1 MRPDLLFIG
10 KGNLRDFFEHRK
22 LELKR
27 EVEKLDSNYI
37 LTISEEDFCQYLI
50 TKYSLRP
57 PEIHEDK
64 IYVYDQKEVDVDVSK
79 DPMRAIFDRSKPFY
93 IKGVQVTVA
102 VPFEGDGELFQYQ
115 PSTFTFNP
123 PRGEIRGQEIHLI
136 YTAVD
141 HDAEKLKQMY
151 QRDLNEIKRYL
162 EWVNRDVSNFNKEL
176 ESFVRQFVA
185 QGKKKLLDDIGL
197 VSSLGI
203 PIKRREDMPTTYTIP
218 SIRKKP
224 KFEPPRV
231 SGETFKP
238 EPALALE
245 EYENILEM
253 IYNMALVMERSPQT
267 FSRLREEEIRDH
279 FLMMLNAHY
288 EGQATGETFNYG
300 GKTDILIR
308 VEDKNVFIAECKLW
322 KGEKKLVEAIDQL
335 LGYTSWR
342 DTKTAILLFNKNQN
356 FSSVLAKIE
365 STVKSHACYK
375 RDWSL
380 KSDKLK
386 SETIFSYVFYQPED
400 VNREIILT
408 IMAFNV
414 PK

>member
-1 MRPDLLFIG
+1 MRPYVLFFG

-27 EVEKLDSNYI
+27 EVEELNSNYI
-37 LTISEEDFCQYLI
+37 LTVSEEDFCQYLMA
-50 TKYSLRP
+50 KYSLRP
-57 PEIHEDK
+57 PRIHEDK
-64 IYVYDQKEVDVDVSK
+64 IYVYDQKEVDDDVS
-79 DPMRAIFDRSKPFY
+79 
-93 IKGVQVTVA
+93 IKGVQVTIA
-102 VPFEGDGELFQYQ
+102 VPFEGDGELFQYK
-115 PSTFTFNP
+115 PSTFTLNP
-123 PRGEIRGQEIHLI
+123 PCGEIRGQEILLI
-136 YTAVD
+136 YETVN

-162 EWVNRDVSNFNKEL
+162 QWVNHDVSNFNKEF

-185 QGKKKLLDDIGL
+185 QRKKKLLDDIGL

-203 PIKRREDMPTTYTIP
+203 PIKRREDVPTTYTIP

-224 KFEPPRV
+224 KFELPKASR
-231 SGETFKP
+231 EDFKP

-253 IYNMALVMERSPQT
+253 IYNMALVMERNPQT
-267 FSRLREEEIRDH
+267 FSRLREEEIRGH

-288 EGQATGETFNYG
+288 EGQATGETFNYR

-308 VEDKNVFIAECKLW
+308 VEGKNVFIAECKFW
-322 KGEKKLVEAIDQL
+322 KGKKKLVKAIDQL
-335 LGYTSWR
+335 LRYTSWR

-365 STVKSHACYK
+365 PTVKSHPCYK

-386 SETIFSYVFYQPED
+386 NKTISSYILHQPKD
-400 VNREIILT
+400 VNREVILT

>member
-1 MRPDLLFIG
+1 MRPDLLFYG
-10 KGNLRDFFEHRK
+10 KGNLCDFFEHRK

-27 EVEKLDSNYI
+27 EVEGLDSNYI
-37 LTISEEDFCQYLI
+37 LTVSEEDFCQYLI
-50 TKYSLRP
+50 TKYSLRS

-64 IYVYDQKEVDVDVSK
+64 TYVYDQKEVDVDVSK
-79 DPMRAIFDRSKPFY
+79 DPMRAIFYRKEPFY
-93 IKGVQVTVA
+93 IKGVQITVA
-102 VPFEGDGELFQYQ
+102 VPFEGDGELFQYR
-115 PSTFTFNP
+115 PSTYTSNP
-123 PRGEIRGQEIHLI
+123 PRGEIRGQEIFLI
-136 YTAVD
+136 YTTANY
-141 HDAEKLKQMY
+141 DAEKLKHTY
-151 QRDLNEIKRYL
+151 SGDLNEIKRYL
-162 EWVNRDVSNFNKEL
+162 GWVKRDVNNFNKEL
-176 ESFVRQFVA
+176 EFFVRQFVA
-185 QGKKKLLDDIGL
+185 QRKKKLLADIGL

-238 EPALALE
+238 EPTLALE

-253 IYNMALVMERSPQT
+253 VYNMALIMERSPRT
-267 FSRLREEEIRDH
+267 FSKLKEEEIRDH

-308 VEDKNVFIAECKLW
+308 VEGKNVFIAECKFW

-342 DTKTAILLFNKNQN
+342 DTKTAILLFNKNQD
-356 FSSVLAKIE
+356 FSLVLAKIDPA
-365 STVKSHACYK
+365 VKSHYCYK
-375 RDWSL
+375 RDWNL
-380 KSDKLK
+380 KSNKLK
-386 SETIFSYVFYQPED
+386 SETIFSYVLHQPED
-400 VNREIILT
+400 INREVILT
-408 IMAFNV
+408 TMAFNV

>member
-1 MRPDLLFIG
+1 MRPDLLFFR
-10 KGNLRDFFEHRK
+10 KGDLRDFLEYKK
-22 LELKR
+22 LELKK
-27 EVEKLDSNYI
+27 EVERYDSNYI
-37 LTISEEDFCQYLI
+37 LNVSEEDFCQYLVS
-50 TKYSLRP
+50 KYSLKP
-57 PEIHEDK
+57 PKIYEDK
-64 IYVYDQKEVDVDVSK
+64 IYVYSQKEVDVDVSR
-79 DPMRAIFDRSKPFY
+79 DSMRPIFV
-93 IKGVQVTVA
+93 KGVQIIIA
-102 VPFEGDGELFQYQ
+102 VPFEGDGELFQYR
-115 PSTFTFNP
+115 PSGFTFNP
-123 PRGEIRGQEIHLI
+123 PRGEVVGKEIHLI
-136 YTAVD
+136 YEMVE
-141 HDAEKLKQMY
+141 HNAERLKQEC
-151 QRDLNEIKRYL
+151 QQELNEIKEYL
-162 EWVNRDVSNFNKEL
+162 EWVERDVNAFNGSL
-176 ESFVRQFVA
+176 DQFVRQLIS
-185 QGKKKLLDDIGL
+185 QRKKKLLDDLRL

-203 PIKRREDMPTTYTIP
+203 PIKPREDMPTTYTIP

-253 IYNMALVMERSPQT
+253 IYNMALIMERSPRT
-267 FSRLREEEIRDH
+267 FSKLREEEIRDH

-308 VEDKNVFIAECKLW
+308 VEDKNVFIAECKFW

-356 FSSVLAKIE
+356 FSSVLAKIDP
-365 STVKSHACYK
+365 TVKSHVCYK

-386 SETIFSYVFYQPED
+386 SETIFTYVFHQPED

>member
-27 EVEKLDSNYI
+27 EVEKFNSNYI
-37 LTISEEDFCQYLI
+37 LTVSEEDFCQYLI
-50 TKYSLRP
+50 AKYSLRA

-64 IYVYDQKEVDVDVSK
+64 IYVYDPKEVDVDVSK

-93 IKGVQVTVA
+93 IKGVQVTIA
-102 VPFEGDGELFQYQ
+102 VPFEGDGELFQYK
-115 PSTFTFNP
+115 PSTSTRNP
-123 PRGEIRGQEIHLI
+123 PCGEIRGQEIRLI
-136 YTAVD
+136 YKTVN

-162 EWVNRDVSNFNKEL
+162 QWVNHDVSNFNKEL

-185 QGKKKLLDDIGL
+185 QRKKKFLDDIGL

-224 KFEPPRV
+224 KFEPPKASR
-231 SGETFKP
+231 EDFKP

-267 FSRLREEEIRDH
+267 FSKLKEEEIRDH
-279 FLMMLNAHY
+279 LLMMLNAHY
-288 EGQATGETFNYG
+288 EGQATGETFNYR

-308 VEDKNVFIAECKLW
+308 VEGKNVFIAECKFW
-322 KGEKKLVEAIDQL
+322 KGKKKLVKAIDQL
-335 LGYTSWR
+335 LRYTSWR

-356 FSSVLAKIE
+356 FSSVLAKIDP
-365 STVKSHACYK
+365 TVKSHVCYK

-386 SETIFSYVFYQPED
+386 SETIFTYVFHQPED

>member
-1 MRPDLLFIG
+1 MGSTLLFYG
-10 KGNLRDFFEHRK
+10 KGSLRDFFEQRK

-27 EVEKLDSNYI
+27 EVENLDSNYI
-37 LTISEEDFCQYLI
+37 LTVSEEDFCQYLI
-50 TKYSLRP
+50 AKYSLHS

-64 IYVYDQKEVDVDVSK
+64 ICVYDPKEVDVDVSQ

-93 IKGVQVTVA
+93 IKGVQVTFA

-115 PSTFTFNP
+115 PSTFTLNP
-123 PRGEIRGQEIHLI
+123 PRGEIRKQEIHLI
-136 YTAVD
+136 YTVVD
-141 HDAEKLKQMY
+141 HDPKKLKQMF

-162 EWVNRDVSNFNKEL
+162 ECVNHDVSYFNKEL
-176 ESFVRQFVA
+176 KSFVRQFVA
-185 QGKKKLLDDIGL
+185 QRKKKLLDDIGL
-197 VSSLGI
+197 VSSLDI
-203 PIKRREDMPTTYTIP
+203 PIKRRENIPNTYTIP

-238 EPALALE
+238 EPTLALE

-253 IYNMALVMERSPQT
+253 IYDMALVMERSPKT
-267 FSRLREEEIRDH
+267 FSKLKEEEIRDH
-279 FLMMLNAHY
+279 FLMILNAHY

-308 VEDKNVFIAECKLW
+308 VKNKNVFIAECKFW
-322 KGEKKLVEAIDQL
+322 KGAKKLVETIDQL
-335 LGYTSWR
+335 IGYTSWR
-342 DTKTAILLFNKNQN
+342 DTKTAILLFNKNKN
-356 FSSVLAKIE
+356 FGSVLSKIKP
-365 STVKSHACYK
+365 SVKSHTCYK
-375 RDWSL
+375 RDWAL
-380 KSDKLK
+380 KRDKLK
-386 SETIFSYVFYQPED
+386 SETIFSYVLHQPED

-414 PK
+414 PR